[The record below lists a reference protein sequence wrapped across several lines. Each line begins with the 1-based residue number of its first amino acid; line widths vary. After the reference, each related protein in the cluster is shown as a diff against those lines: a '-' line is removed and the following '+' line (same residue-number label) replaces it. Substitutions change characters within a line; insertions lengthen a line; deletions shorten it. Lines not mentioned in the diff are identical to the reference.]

1 MGSPFASLF
10 QLPFQ
15 LSWELGSLIVAV
27 TVLLAASAA
36 AIYSWLTPQRDV
48 VTRIQEVVGQSGSA
62 PIRLARSEAT
72 TAASLFARLASPLVE
87 LTKPLAADEISQL
100 RRQLIHA
107 GRRSRHALEVFVA
120 CKVALA
126 VIATATFLHLNSQAS
141 NGLRLPMVAVVAV
154 LLCAGG
160 FLLPNVWL
168 TLATTRRQNMLRRS
182 LPDAMDL
189 LVTCVE
195 AGLGLDP
202 ALARVARELRL
213 SAPLLASELNLTFLE
228 TQAGLPRREA
238 LRRLAERTG
247 VGDLRQL
254 AAVLT
259 QTEIFGTSVAAAL
272 RVHGD
277 GMRISRMQNAERKA
291 AMVAVKMT
299 IPLVLFILPALVGVL
314 LGPAVVSIATKMFD
328 KAF

>member
-1 MGSPFASLF
+1 MGTPFAALF
-10 QLPFQ
+10 NV
-15 LSWELGSLIVAV
+15 SWELGGLIAAV

-36 AIYSWLTPQRDV
+36 AIHSWLTPQRDV
-48 VTRIQEVVGQSGSA
+48 VSRIQEVTAQTGSA

-72 TAASLFARLASPLVE
+72 TAASIFGRLAAPLVE

-120 CKVALA
+120 CKVGLA
-126 VIATATFLHLNSQAS
+126 VIATATFLRLNSQTVD
-141 NGLRLPMVAVVAV
+141 GLRMPLVAVVAV

-168 TLATTRRQNMLRRS
+168 WLATSRRQNLVRRS

-195 AGLGLDP
+195 AGLGLDA
-202 ALARVARELRL
+202 ALSRVARELRL
-213 SAPLLASELNLTFLE
+213 SAPLLAGELNLTFLE
-228 TQAGLPRREA
+228 TQAGVPRREA

-277 GMRISRMQNAERKA
+277 GMRVSRMQNAERRA

-314 LGPAVVSIATKMFD
+314 LGPAVVSIATKMID
-328 KAF
+328 KGF